1 MTANRPRLLLPAA
14 LALLACAAAPP
25 LRADAIPNPSGIVLG
40 GTAVF
45 RVDIGPAAFPD
56 SNVTWTGV
64 PAGRVSF
71 LPPDGPTGR
80 CVVVRGECSGD
91 VELRVAIAGLAGPQP
106 VFKARVVPAATVKAD
121 AWIIGDNGIWAR
133 TADEVRG
140 LFDDANDILAQVG
153 VRLSLDSISF
163 TNHTG
168 WLNFNPTANGWQ
180 VPYQIA
186 SITNGTGGLVYYFV
200 GDMGIY
206 FGLRSGTSI
215 LIKTN
220 ATELTVA
227 HEAGHVFGLS
237 DIYDACPTET
247 SLAVPSSLRPC
258 RANLQDDWGS
268 DSDEGFYPPG
278 LTHSNLVE
286 RLLMYGEGDSGM
298 GTGLDISFGDVYGL
312 WYEWT
317 VNPATGANEKSW
329 RLSDAPVGFF
339 RHANIQPYLK

>member
-1 MTANRPRLLLPAA
+1 MTANRPRPLLPAA

-45 RVDIGPAAFPD
+45 RMDLRPAAFPD
-56 SNVTWTGV
+56 SNITWTGV

-80 CVVVRGECSGD
+80 CVVVRGERAGD
-91 VELRVAIAGLAGPQP
+91 VELRVAVAGLAGPQP

-121 AWIIGDNGIWAR
+121 AWITGEHGVWAR
-133 TADEVRG
+133 TEDQVRG

-153 VRLSLDSISF
+153 VRLSLDSVSF
-163 TNHTG
+163 TNHAG
-168 WLNFNPTANGWQ
+168 WLNFNPSANGWQ

-200 GDMGIY
+200 GDMGPY

-220 ATELTVA
+220 ATGLTVA
-227 HEAGHVFGLS
+227 HEAGHVFGLP
-237 DIYDACPTET
+237 DIYDTQPTET
-247 SLAVPSSLRPC
+247 ALAVSRSLLLERS
-258 RANLQDDWGS
+258 NLQDDWGS
-268 DSDEGFYPPG
+268 YSDAGFYPPD
-278 LTHSNLVE
+278 LLHSNLVK
-286 RLLMYGEGDSGM
+286 RLLMYGEGDSGT

-317 VNPATGANEKSW
+317 VNPATGANEKNW
-329 RLSDAPVGFF
+329 HLSAAPVGFF

>member
-14 LALLACAAAPP
+14 LALLAWAAAPP

-45 RVDIGPAAFPD
+45 SVSVQPASFPD
-56 SNVTWTGV
+56 TDIHWRAD
-64 PAGRVSF
+64 PAFRVSF
-71 LPPDGPTGR
+71 PDGTNGR
-80 CVVVRGECSGD
+80 TVIVRGEALGN
-91 VELRVAIAGLAGPQP
+91 VALRVGIKRYAGASP
-106 VFKARVVPAATVKAD
+106 VFKARVIPAATVKAD